1 MGIRDRLKSLEA
13 RADAWAGRRLS
24 PEEFQDAVKLDQ
36 TLKTYWARAL
46 AAYLAVSGLITMLLI
61 GIKPTLAVGETFV
74 LANLLVAGMGIG
86 LMGAW
91 FGHRRHANKPYWK
104 LGVFVVAITAAGAMV
119 GAFIGRASR
128 GKGVLDIGTEE
139 FVRMLSIG
147 VLTGLLVA
155 VVIVAATWLRNREAK
170 AREAALAA
178 TAERERLEKRN
189 REAELK
195 LLQAQ
200 VEPHFLFNTLA
211 NLRHLVQKGSP
222 DALRMLDHL
231 IDYLRN
237 AVPEIRG
244 EGSTLGR
251 EAALARAYLEIIRL
265 RMGGE
270 LAFAIDVPESLASR
284 PVPALMLMTLVEN
297 AVKHGIAPIGQGA
310 ITLRAEADGD
320 ALRVTVEDDGRGLPD
335 ESPAPASGGGV
346 GLANIRERLE
356 ALHGADARLDLA
368 PREGGGCVATL
379 RLPAPPALAA
389 PDSETP
395 RPC

>member
-1 MGIRDRLKSLEA
+1 MHNVIIERLKALEA
-13 RADAWAGRRLS
+13 RGDRWAANRLS
-24 PEEFQDAVKLDQ
+24 PEEFKDAVALDRV
-36 TLKTYWARAL
+36 LKENWLRLLLGYL
-46 AAYLAVSGLITMLLI
+46 AAAGLITVLLI
-61 GIKPTLAVGETFV
+61 GIKPSLALGETFV
-74 LANLLVAGMGIG
+74 LANLLVAGVGVS
-86 LMGAW
+86 LVGAW

-104 LGVFVVAITAAGAMV
+104 LAVALVAITAAGALV

-128 GKGVLDIGTEE
+128 GKAFLDVELEE

-155 VVIVAATWLRNREAK
+155 GVLVAATWLRNREAR
-170 AREAALAA
+170 AREATLAA
-178 TAERERLEKRN
+178 EAERERLEKRN

-244 EGSTLGR
+244 EGTTLGR

-265 RMGGE
+265 RMETIVPGW
-270 LAFAIDVPESLASR
+270 DVVLIARR
-284 PVPALMLMTLVEN
+284 PILC
-297 AVKHGIAPIGQGA
+297 
-310 ITLRAEADGD
+310 ADYHQLD
-320 ALRVTVEDDGRGLPD
+320 VAC
-335 ESPAPASGGGV
+335 
-346 GLANIRERLE
+346 
-356 ALHGADARLDLA
+356 ARLLRRA
-368 PREGGGCVATL
+368 HLLREEL
-379 RLPAPPALAA
+379 R
-389 PDSETP
+389 
-395 RPC
+395 